1 MCFGALTHRELV
13 THAHIEMLHTLTLSC
28 GNTLLFISIS
38 RHRPGLHDELPYLPI
53 CVGAL
58 FGCISS
64 SQLLF
69 WAEFI
74 RGSVGIDVVGWCL
87 SHLGNHGLDKA
98 TCFKFILTHARMQ
111 QTKHTQ
117 TYLKVVNCLLIVA
130 SVSLHSLSRVI
141 SLSV

>member
-1 MCFGALTHRELV
+1 MLWCANTQRACHTCTHRNA
-13 THAHIEMLHTLTLSC
+13 AHTDPFLWKH
-28 GNTLLFISIS
+28 TLLFISIS

-98 TCFKFILTHARMQ
+98 TCFKFILTHARVQ